1 MGLNRAQ
8 KNEKMSKIMQESQMW
23 NLLLVTQQ
31 NNDEYANITHDEDE
45 SSSNNLG
52 CHEAIYKTNLQ
63 MHKTRNLFLLRMTS
77 SNYH

>member
-31 NNDEYANITHDEDE
+31 NNDEDANITHDEDE
-45 SSSNNLG
+45 
-52 CHEAIYKTNLQ
+52 
-63 MHKTRNLFLLRMTS
+63 
-77 SNYH
+77 